1 MTQPIFMDL
10 GHPRDVIN
18 RWSCQGPSQ
27 GWVKAEAMADPKL
40 IVVSVR
46 LPVRI
51 SHRRGEWQVEPSPGG
66 LATGLRSVAQRRPFT
81 WVGWPGTFVSA
92 SSQET
97 MVKLLESHGVPVF
110 LAESEYQGFYEQ
122 FSNRLLWPLFHNISG
137 RLSFDRNAW
146 NDYRAANRRFADAVC
161 EVAQPGD
168 TVWIHDY
175 QLTLVPRMLRDS
187 GLDCAIGFFLHIP
200 FPSHETYRTLPVREE
215 VLQGILGADL
225 VGFHTYEF
233 AQHFRNAC
241 LRVLGLDSERDAITQ
256 PSHLA
261 HLGVHPI
268 GVDPTEILGFTTLPG
283 VKQELADLEREFSGK
298 KVILGVDRLDYTKG
312 IPEKLLAFEEFLR
325 RNPDWRDR
333 TVLIQ
338 VASPTRTEVKEYR
351 ELKREVD
358 ELVGRING
366 SYGSFSHT
374 PIVYINQSVPRE
386 RLTALYQ
393 VADVAFITPLRDGM
407 NLVAL
412 EYVAARGPHPGVL
425 ILSEFAGAAACL
437 GGARLVNPHNTSRMA
452 DVLTEVLVNPATPGE
467 TFQQM
472 QEFVRSNTASAWAN
486 RFLVRLVAVHE
497 SQRFG
502 ARRLRFEAEQPYAAP
517 SQTRALLLLDYAGT
531 LHPHVP
537 ILSEAAPD
545 ARLKR
550 VLEDLGGMARLYIMS
565 GQPADVM
572 DDWFGEL
579 PVGLV
584 CEDGLAVKDPGED
597 WPQMPAVDGA
607 VFEDLVEPV
616 MVDFY
621 EHTPGSRIE
630 HKKAAISWRYRA
642 ADPKLG
648 PRRAKEL
655 YAQLEDLLHGM
666 PYAVKAGKRAIEV
679 RPVHLTKTSVAGALL
694 AQYPEAEFV
703 FCAGNDGPDEE
714 MFEVVLRS
722 KRQHLYTCYVGGK
735 DTVGQYFVESP
746 DELVTQLETLAWVW
760 SGCQVPSS

>member
-1 MTQPIFMDL
+1 M
-10 GHPRDVIN
+10 
-18 RWSCQGPSQ
+18 
-27 GWVKAEAMADPKL
+27 
-40 IVVSVR
+40 
-46 LPVRI
+46 
-51 SHRRGEWQVEPSPGG
+51 EPSPGG

-81 WVGWPGTFVSA
+81 WVGWPGTFVPASA
-92 SSQET
+92 QET
-97 MVKLLESHGVPVF
+97 IVKLLESHGVPVF

-122 FSNRLLWPLFHNISG
+122 VSNRLLWPLFHNISG
-137 RLSFDRNAW
+137 RLSFDRDAW
-146 NDYRAANRRFADAVC
+146 NDYRTANERFANAVC

-215 VLQGILGADL
+215 VLRGMLGADL

-241 LRVLGLDSERDAITQ
+241 LRVLGLESEQDVISL

-268 GVDPTEILGFTTLPG
+268 GVDPAEILGFAELPE
-283 VKQELADLEREFSGK
+283 VQQELADLERKFSGK

-312 IPEKLLAFEEFLR
+312 IPEKLLAFEEFLQ
-325 RNPDWRDR
+325 RNPEWRAR
-333 TVLIQ
+333 VVLIQ

-393 VADVAFITPLRDGM
+393 IADVAFITPLRDGM

-412 EYVAARGPHPGVL
+412 EYVAARGPRPGVL

-452 DVLTEVLVNPATPGE
+452 DVLTEVLVNPATTGE
-467 TFQQM
+467 TFRQM
-472 QEFVRSNTASAWAN
+472 QEFVRNNTAYAWAN
-486 RFLVRLVAVHE
+486 RFLVRLASVHDTR
-497 SQRFG
+497 RFG
-502 ARRLRFEAEQPYAAP
+502 ARRLRFAAAP
-517 SQTRALLLLDYAGT
+517 PDAARPQAGALFLLDYAGT

-537 ILSEAAPD
+537 VLSEAAPD
-545 ARLKR
+545 ARLKG
-550 VLEDLGGMARLYIMS
+550 VLEALGGMARLYIMS

-584 CEDGLAVKDPGED
+584 CEDGLAVKHPGQD
-597 WPQMPAVDGA
+597 WPEMPAVDQA
-607 VFEDLVEPV
+607 VFEEIVEPV

-630 HKKAAISWRYRA
+630 QKKAAISWRYRA

-722 KRQHLYTCYVGGK
+722 KRPHLYTCYVGGK

-746 DELVTQLETLAWVW
+746 DELLTQLETLISVW
-760 SGCQVPSS
+760 SSSPVPSS